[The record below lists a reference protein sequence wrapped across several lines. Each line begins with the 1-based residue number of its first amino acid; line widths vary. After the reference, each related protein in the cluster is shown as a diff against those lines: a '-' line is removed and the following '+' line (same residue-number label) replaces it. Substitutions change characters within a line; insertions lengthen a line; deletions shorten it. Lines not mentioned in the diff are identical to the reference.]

1 METLDVN
8 EIINLLFVLSIAAS
22 VAGFMAGL
30 LGVGGGIIIVPALYY
45 AFTVLDFDIAT
56 RMHLSV
62 GTSLAIIIP
71 TSIISTKTHMEYD
84 AVDFKLVKSFGIFIL
99 LGVIAGTFLAVNL
112 KTPAFILFF
121 SIMAFI
127 VGLFFIF
134 FREQLLKNP
143 KMISDS
149 VKNISG
155 VIIGFISVLLGIG
168 GGSTYL
174 ALLLIWEI
182 PYYIFPIIALTCN
195 IIVVSGNSFN
205 YIKAGNLNLKLLIPY
220 LLGSVPFAFIGGSL
234 NIEKNLFEFLLFGVL
249 SIAGFLL
256 LIKSKSF
263 DDKHNIYKKISL
275 FFSIFIGSIIGFVS
289 GIVGIGGGIFLSP
302 VLFLLKAGKPKHIAT
317 VASLFILINSISGI
331 MGQLT
336 KNLVLNEI
344 VNYWPLLLCVLFG
357 GQLGNIINIKVFSNR
372 VLALVTGIL
381 VIFVSIRLGF
391 KIFS

>member
-1 METLDVN
+1 METLQIN

-84 AVDFKLVKSFGIFIL
+84 AVDFKLIKSFGIFIL
-99 LGVIAGTFLAVNL
+99 FGVIGGTFLAVNL

-149 VKNISG
+149 AKNISG

-168 GGSTYL
+168 GGSLMVPFMRTFGYDIRRSIGTAAGVGFL
-174 ALLLIWEI
+174 
-182 PYYIFPIIALTCN
+182 IALFGTITMITGGKIVNN
-195 IIVVSGNSFN
+195 INTPYSFGYVN
-205 YIKAGNLNLKLLIPY
+205 LIGFLVFVPVTMIMARVGAKAVYK
-220 LLGSVPFAFIGGSL
+220 
-234 NIEKNLFEFLLFGVL
+234 IEKNIL
-249 SIAGFLL
+249 S
-256 LIKSKSF
+256 
-263 DDKHNIYKKISL
+263 KI
-275 FFSIFIGSIIGFVS
+275 F
-289 GIVGIGGGIFLSP
+289 GIFL
-302 VLFLLKAGKPKHIAT
+302 
-317 VASLFILINSISGI
+317 
-331 MGQLT
+331 
-336 KNLVLNEI
+336 
-344 VNYWPLLLCVLFG
+344 
-357 GQLGNIINIKVFSNR
+357 II
-372 VLALVTGIL
+372 
-381 VIFVSIRLGF
+381 VSIRSFFEYLS
-391 KIFS
+391 IT

>member
-84 AVDFKLVKSFGIFIL
+84 AVDFKLIKSFGFFIL
-99 LGVIAGTFLAVNL
+99 LGVIGGTFLAVNL

-143 KMISDS
+143 KIISDS
-149 VKNISG
+149 AKNISG
-155 VIIGFISVLLGIG
+155 IMIGFISVLLGIG
-168 GGSTYL
+168 GGSLMVPFMRTFGYDIRRSIGTAAGVGFL
-174 ALLLIWEI
+174 IAVFGTITMITGGKIVNNISTPYSIGYVNLLGFLVFVPVTMLMARVGAKAVYKVEKNILSK
-182 PYYIFPIIALTCN
+182 IFGIFL
-195 IIVVSGNSFN
+195 IVVSIRSF
-205 YIKAGNLNLKLLIPY
+205 YEY
-220 LLGSVPFAFIGGSL
+220 
-234 NIEKNLFEFLLFGVL
+234 L
-249 SIAGFLL
+249 SI
-256 LIKSKSF
+256 S
-263 DDKHNIYKKISL
+263 
-275 FFSIFIGSIIGFVS
+275 
-289 GIVGIGGGIFLSP
+289 
-302 VLFLLKAGKPKHIAT
+302 
-317 VASLFILINSISGI
+317 
-331 MGQLT
+331 
-336 KNLVLNEI
+336 
-344 VNYWPLLLCVLFG
+344 
-357 GQLGNIINIKVFSNR
+357 
-372 VLALVTGIL
+372 
-381 VIFVSIRLGF
+381 
-391 KIFS
+391 